1 MFVLCVLYIK
11 TKKKQMQDNQDKETS
26 TDEVQNTR
34 EYKIISCQEHGRL
47 SVVSVALS
55 GRGVCVGPIIR
66 REESYRL

>member
-26 TDEVQNTR
+26 TDEVQSTR

-47 SVVSVALS
+47 SVVSVVLS

-66 REESYRL
+66 PEESYRL